1 MAQPTLLSLQA
12 VTHETPLPTSAA
24 ALALLHCATGASR
37 LAPADIAA
45 LSTPLAGWSISGASI
60 EKTFAFDDFHATI
73 GFVNALAWIA
83 NREDHHP
90 DLRVSYNRC
99 VVTWSTHDAGGVTRN
114 DVICAAKT
122 DRVFAG

>member
-1 MAQPTLLSLQA
+1 MNITQS
-12 VTHETPLPTSAA
+12 LPTTLAELAA
-24 ALALLHCATGASR
+24 LHCATGASR
-37 LAPADIAA
+37 LAPADVAA
-45 LSTPLAGWSISGASI
+45 VSAPLAGWSISAASI

-83 NREDHHP
+83 NHEDHHP

-99 VVTWSTHDAGGVTRN
+99 VVGWSTHDAGGITRN

-122 DRVFAG
+122 DRLITG